1 MVYFSLIGT
10 GFMFTEIGLIQKLS
24 VFLGHP
30 VYALGILLFT
40 IILAAGI
47 GSSLSEF
54 LPRRKRP
61 LIAAALVTAAA
72 IVGASYLLSAL
83 VAAMATSAMPVRIIA
98 SIALIAPL
106 GVALGLFFPVG
117 MGLAKQQ
124 QMPETPWFWALNG
137 VFGVLASALAVFVA
151 IYFSISANF
160 WLGALCYLALIPL
173 LTRMVAV
180 RAA

>member
-1 MVYFSLIGT
+1 
-10 GFMFTEIGLIQKLS
+10 
-24 VFLGHP
+24 
-30 VYALGILLFT
+30 
-40 IILAAGI
+40 
-47 GSSLSEF
+47 
-54 LPRRKRP
+54 
-61 LIAAALVTAAA
+61 
-72 IVGASYLLSAL
+72 
-83 VAAMATSAMPVRIIA
+83 MATSAMPVRIMA

-160 WLGALCYLALIPL
+160 LLGAFCYLALIPL
-173 LTRMVAV
+173 LTRMVAARTSDAV
-180 RAA
+180 AL